1 MRPTRLD
8 ILGRDMV
15 LLSHDVMS
23 EDVIASAAI
32 LEAGQRLFQIHADLA
47 VVLPYLG
54 QAALMANRRSRF
66 GRAFRAAHDRLAAE
80 VLA

>member
-8 ILGRDMV
+8 ILGQAMV
-15 LLSHDVMS
+15 MLSADVMS
-23 EDVIASAAI
+23 EDGIASAVI
-32 LEAGQRLFQIHADLA
+32 LEAGQRMLQLHADLA
-47 VVLPYLG
+47 VVLPLLG
-54 QAALMANRRSRF
+54 GVAMRTSRRTKA

>member
-8 ILGRDMV
+8 ILGRAMV
-15 LLSHDVMS
+15 LLSADVMS
-23 EDVIASAAI
+23 EDGVAAAAI
-32 LEAGQRLFQIHADLA
+32 LEAGQRLLQIHADLA
-47 VVLPYLG
+47 VAMPYLG

-66 GRAFRAAHDRLAAE
+66 GQAFRAAHDRLAAE